1 MSDGLTYPASA
12 WRRVV
17 AADSTRPSA
26 AEAYSRHIG
35 GMETTTHRHQ
45 TGTLC
50 TVVGSFLSSCG
61 CVFQHHPMTWPRRP
75 A

>member
-1 MSDGLTYPASA
+1 MSDGLTYPAST

-26 AEAYSRHIG
+26 AAAYSRQIG
-35 GMETTTHRHQ
+35 GTKMTTHRHQ

-50 TVVGSFLSSCG
+50 TFMGSFLSSCG
-61 CVFQHHPMTWPRRP
+61 CVFQHHLMAWP
-75 A
+75 